1 MPSTPAE
8 AGGAEELDPPPAVKK
23 LMEVVEA
30 FTKAAQGAAADQAWF
45 GEDDA
50 YMEGSQ
56 GVNKRSLWS
65 SLGASG
71 GIG

>member
-1 MPSTPAE
+1 MPSVSAE
-8 AGGAEELDPPPAVKK
+8 AGGVEELGPPPAVKK

-56 GVNKRSLWS
+56 GANKRSLWS
-65 SLGASG
+65 SLGAPG